1 MRYERIHLKDSF
13 PFLGEEGCDPT
24 VELYLPYNMKEME
37 REKQK
42 RPCLIVCPGG
52 GYEMCSEREAEPIA
66 LHFLPEGF
74 NVFVL
79 TYSVAP
85 HRFPTQLLEVAALME
100 LIYAHEEEWNCD
112 RTKVG
117 IMGFSAGGHLAA
129 HYSTCYDCAEVRA
142 RFPESKPVNAS
153 VLSYPVIS
161 ANPEYAHLGSFRNL
175 SGQEELTEEE
185 IEKFSCDRQVDACT
199 PQAFIWHTAADA
211 AVPVMNS
218 LLYAQALSKHQV
230 PYEMHIYPFGEHG
243 ASTCDGQTHDVIDT
257 FLTHDHGWL
266 CDVKKWFRMIGF

>member
-24 VELYLPYNMKEME
+24 VELYLPYNMKEMG

-117 IMGFSAGGHLAA
+117 IMGFSAGGHLALLFA
-129 HYSTCYDCAEVRA
+129 YKKIDTS
-142 RFPESKPVNAS
+142 PIKPVAAVAYAPPTDLYS
-153 VLSYPVIS
+153 SEMYIS
-161 ANPEYAHLGSFRNL
+161 SRLGS
-175 SGQEELTEEE
+175 S
-185 IEKFSCDRQVDACT
+185 KKMADRISLPT
-199 PQAFIWHTAADA
+199 PQR
-211 AVPVMNS
+211 
-218 LLYAQALSKHQV
+218 QRRK
-230 PYEMHIYPFGEHG
+230 
-243 ASTCDGQTHDVIDT
+243 
-257 FLTHDHGWL
+257 
-266 CDVKKWFRMIGF
+266 R